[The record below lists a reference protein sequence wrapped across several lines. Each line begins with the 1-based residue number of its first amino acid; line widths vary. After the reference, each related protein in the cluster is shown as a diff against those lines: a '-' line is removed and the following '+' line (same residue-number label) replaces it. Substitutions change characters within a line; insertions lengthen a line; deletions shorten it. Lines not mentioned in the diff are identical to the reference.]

1 MLAGGDSLQ
10 SEGGNAD
17 VFLSYSR
24 DDQKAALPIISAL
37 ESAGYS
43 VWWDGLLG
51 GGERFAHITEQAL
64 ENARAVVVLWSKTSL
79 TSHWV
84 HDEATRGR
92 DRRCLVP
99 LSIDGSDPPL
109 GFRQFQVIDVSG
121 NKSRANS
128 PEMQKLILAVGALRD
143 HEPGLPPISKPASRP
158 VLLTRRRAIGAG
170 AGAIVLS
177 GTAIALWQFDLLGPS
192 RTSSSVAV
200 LPFANLSGDATQDYF
215 SDGLSEELRTTLSLD
230 SQIEVAAR
238 TSSSR
243 FKDVKIDAKE
253 IARQLGV
260 ANIVEGAIQRAGEI
274 VRISVQLIDGKS
286 GKEKWSQRFDRKM
299 IDIFAVQSEIADLVA
314 DGLVIKISSSGKPSK
329 NRLGGT
335 SSNKAYDAYLRGKAL
350 YNLAADE
357 KSDRSALLQFDA
369 AIREDPKFASAFAAK
384 SRALTVIANNY
395 ASGGQIKDLYAQA
408 VNAAR
413 KAIDLV
419 PDLAEAQAALGF
431 VMFNGQLDVKG
442 AGDPYQ
448 KSFERGFGNAD
459 ILSGFAN
466 YAARTGKFN
475 DARAAIA
482 RAKKLDPL
490 NPAVFRNAGVIE
502 YCDRQYKAA
511 LTPFKTALS
520 LNPKMSGIHQLI
532 GDINYLE
539 GNLAVA
545 KTEYSAEPNSLDR
558 LKGLAI
564 IEYRLNNPDQAKVEM
579 AKLIAKFGDNSLYQ
593 QAQIL
598 AQWGDLSAALE
609 LLEKAYQMGD
619 SGMALLRNDPLLDKL
634 RKQVRFIKLMTD
646 MGFE

>member
-1 MLAGGDSLQ
+1 MLAGGKSLKNV
-10 SEGGNAD
+10 GGNAD

-24 DDQKAALPIISAL
+24 DDQKTALPIIAAL

-51 GGERFAHITEQAL
+51 GGERFANTTEQAL
-64 ENARAVVVLWSKTSL
+64 ENARAVVVLWSRTSL
-79 TSHWV
+79 SSHWV

-92 DRRCLVP
+92 DRGCLVP

-121 NKSRANS
+121 NKARVNS
-128 PEMQKLILAVGALRD
+128 PEMQKLVLAVAALHD
-143 HEPGLPPISKPASRP
+143 HESVSPRNVSTAAKPSLIS
-158 VLLTRRRAIGAG
+158 RRAAIGAG
-170 AGAIVLS
+170 AFIAGGSAL
-177 GTAIALWQFDLLGPS
+177 ALWKFDILGPS
-192 RTSSSVAV
+192 GISNSVAV
-200 LPFANLSGDATQDYF
+200 LPFANLSGDETQDYF
-215 SDGLSEELRTTLSLD
+215 SDGLSEELRTALSLD

-243 FKDVKIDAKE
+243 FKDQKIDAKD
-253 IARQLGV
+253 IAKQLGV
-260 ANIVEGAIQRAGEI
+260 ANIVEGAIQRAEEV

-314 DGLVIKISSSGKPSK
+314 DGLVTKISSNGKLSK
-329 NRLGGT
+329 SRLGGT
-335 SSNKAYDAYLRGKAL
+335 KSNKAYDAFLRGKAF

-357 KSDRSALLQFDA
+357 KSDRDALLQFDA
-369 AIREDPKFASAFAAK
+369 AIREDPKFASAYAAK

-395 ASGGQIKDLYAQA
+395 ASGVQTKELYAQA
-408 VNAAR
+408 VNSAR
-413 KAIDLV
+413 MAIDLV

-466 YAARTGKFN
+466 YAARTGKFI
-475 DARAAIA
+475 DARSAIA

-502 YCDRQYKAA
+502 YCDRKYDDA
-511 LTPFKTALS
+511 LPPFKTALS

-532 GDINYLE
+532 GDINYLQ
-539 GNLAVA
+539 GNLANA
-545 KTEYSAEPNSLDR
+545 KSEYSAEPNSLDR

-564 IEYRLNNPDQAKVEM
+564 IEYQLKNPDQAKLEM

-598 AQWGDLSAALE
+598 AQWGDLTAALTA
-609 LLEKAYQMGD
+609 LEKAHQIGD
-619 SGMALLRNDPLLDKL
+619 SGMVLLRNDPLLDKL
-634 RKQVRFIKLMTD
+634 RKQPRFVKLLTD